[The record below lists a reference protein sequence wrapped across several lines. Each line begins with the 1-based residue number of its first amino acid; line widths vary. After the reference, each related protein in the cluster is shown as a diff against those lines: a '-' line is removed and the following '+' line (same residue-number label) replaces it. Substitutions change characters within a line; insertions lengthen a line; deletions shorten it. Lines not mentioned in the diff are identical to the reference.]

1 MTQHTLRGRSEK
13 ELLWYQRRSFLGAA
27 AAWTASGGFAAA
39 QAQQRGN
46 IVELVGDAQLNGA
59 PLRPDQTIQTG
70 DNISTGPG
78 TTLVFVV
85 GNSSFKVRQNSRLSV
100 ERGDSLNAVSILQL
114 ITGAVVSVWGKGTRR
129 QIVTPTMTAGIRG
142 TGVYTEVFASQNN
155 RSYFCN
161 CYGTVDIASGPDAI
175 TSQTDYHQ
183 SFWGEAQPKEG
194 RFLTAAP
201 AINHGDEEV
210 ENLARLVS
218 QRTAWQI
225 MGKRG
230 VKDGKGYLEDKPGQ
244 MHPAQMLGK

>member
-46 IVELVGDAQLNGA
+46 IVELVGDAQLNGTR
-59 PLRPDQTIQTG
+59 LRPDQTIQTG

-114 ITGAVVSVWGKGTRR
+114 ITGAGCIWPGLSSRYPLPSF
-129 QIVTPTMTAGIRG
+129 TPRLPMICHAVRWL
-142 TGVYTEVFASQNN
+142 
-155 RSYFCN
+155 
-161 CYGTVDIASGPDAI
+161 
-175 TSQTDYHQ
+175 TSTD
-183 SFWGEAQPKEG
+183 
-194 RFLTAAP
+194 L
-201 AINHGDEEV
+201 
-210 ENLARLVS
+210 L
-218 QRTAWQI
+218 
-225 MGKRG
+225 
-230 VKDGKGYLEDKPGQ
+230 
-244 MHPAQMLGK
+244 

>member
-46 IVELVGDAQLNGA
+46 IVELVGDAQLNGTR
-59 PLRPDQTIQTG
+59 LRPDQTIQTG
-70 DNISTGPG
+70 DDISTGPG
-78 TTLVFVV
+78 STLVFVV

-114 ITGAVVSVWGKGTRR
+114 LTGAVVSVWGKGTRR

-183 SFWGEAQPKEG
+183 SFWGEVQPKEG